1 MIKRTQQR
9 GSALLETALALPI
22 ILGTG
27 FICADLYNLSRAK
40 ADMERSTST
49 LSSILSI
56 QERLTSGG
64 LEQLIENIRGP
75 RKDNYQIFIAQVR
88 RSGEVVWHLQRG
100 NATGLC
106 DDPFA
111 GNQYS
116 GELPESSPE
125 KSSSEEPQEDKVS
138 MLIVQTCQAST
149 ELALSSDLFGG
160 RILQSIALDRM
171 QNSDLQLAED
181 LAQEA
186 GLDREKT

>member
-40 ADMERSTST
+40 TDMERSTST
-49 LSSILSI
+49 LSSVLSI
-56 QERLTSGG
+56 QDRLTSAG

-75 RKDNYQIFIAQVR
+75 RRDNYQIFIAQVR
-88 RSGEVVWHLQRG
+88 RSGDVVWHLQRG
-100 NATGLC
+100 TATGLC

-111 GNQYS
+111 GSYYS
-116 GELPESSPE
+116 GELPESSPTS
-125 KSSSEEPQEDKVS
+125 SSSEEQQEDKVS

-149 ELALSSDLFGG
+149 ELAMSSDLLGG
-160 RILQSIALDRM
+160 RIMQSVALDRM
-171 QNSDLQLAED
+171 QNSDLELAED

-186 GLDREKT
+186 GLDKEKS

>member
-49 LSSILSI
+49 LSSILAI
-56 QERLTSGG
+56 QDRLTSAG
-64 LEQLIENIRGP
+64 LEQLIDNIRGP
-75 RKDNYQIFIAQVR
+75 RRDNYQIFIAQVR
-88 RSGEVVWHLQRG
+88 RSGDVVWHLQRG
-100 NATGLC
+100 PATGLC
-106 DDPFA
+106 DDPF
-111 GNQYS
+111 GGSFYS
-116 GELPESSPE
+116 GELPENSPTSSG
-125 KSSSEEPQEDKVS
+125 SEDRQEDTVS
-138 MLIVQTCQAST
+138 MLVVQTCQAST
-149 ELALSSDLFGG
+149 ELAMSSDLFGG
-160 RILQSIALDRM
+160 RILQSVALDRM

-186 GLDREKT
+186 GLDKEKS